1 MKTQRDAMVKAK
13 SIKTE
18 EHLLSLLNYVEKEGH
33 SQKIT
38 TIREEDLLSKINN
51 HREIETLKKIGKG
64 GRAANVAKQFIISF
78 PQEFS
83 KSIDELNLAQKKE
96 MSKNFIKDLV
106 KYVKKLEPDLDVRN
120 FVNGINIDIHN
131 DTDFRHF
138 HLLQMNTIKL
148 NNGTIKRLDLGKKG
162 YVSVLKSTLFQ
173 EMKKLKP
180 EICNELDLAQL
191 REMKIAAGNKNN
203 KNVTSYKK
211 LLKNLSQSEIDKNI
225 KFIKKLD
232 RDLSRYRNFVNKPD
246 LSDKQKSEG
255 ISQFHEK
262 IKDLIGLS
270 ASDDIKEIYAEELK
284 TINQNRRG

>member
-1 MKTQRDAMVKAK
+1 MRTQLDAVVKAK
-13 SIKTE
+13 SIKDE

-38 TIREEDLLSKINN
+38 TIREDDLLQKIND
-51 HREIETLKKIGKG
+51 HRKIERLKKLGKG

-78 PQEFS
+78 PEEFS
-83 KSIDELNLAQKKE
+83 KSIDELDLPQKKE
-96 MSKNFIKDLV
+96 MSKNFMRDLIK
-106 KYVKKLEPDLDVRN
+106 YIKKLEPEIDIQDFAN
-120 FVNGINIDIHN
+120 SINIDIHN
-131 DTDFRHF
+131 DTKFRHLHF
-138 HLLQMNTIKL
+138 LQMNTIKL

-162 YVSVLKSTLFQ
+162 YLSVLKSTLFQ

-180 EICNELDLAQL
+180 EMCNELDLPQL
-191 REMKIAAGNKNN
+191 REMKIKAGKKNN
-203 KNVTSYKK
+203 RNVTSYKK
-211 LLKNLSQSEIDKNI
+211 LLKNLSSSEIDKNI

-255 ISQFHEK
+255 INQFHEK
-262 IKDLIGLS
+262 IKDLIALS
-270 ASDDIKEIYAEELK
+270 HSDDIKEIYTEELK